1 MTDNNHPTAALA
13 DTRAPWGPAQPGY
26 PGQPGHPGQPASRAT
41 PDPAEPRTLNVD
53 ATVALHGLPPAHS
66 AAAVPTHRLPTAAEL
81 AQRQQHLADTAAQ
94 LKTELVGIDE
104 VIDRVIDA
112 VRAWYVLP
120 QLIRRPVIVCL
131 WGLTGTGKTQLTRRL
146 AQLLG
151 FYDRFVE
158 VQMDGFSHGAGYRS
172 STISG
177 MLADSGISEGAPG
190 MLVLDEFQRF
200 RTVDRKGEEAKVERY
215 QDVWSLLSDGRLPP
229 ALTALSNI
237 ERKLA
242 DSHYEAERAEDD
254 ENERAGK
261 KPYRFQLDAW
271 DAQELKRMLKL
282 SEPLAEIM
290 QWPSAKVLAMYME
303 FQRSNQSWETDY
315 SRLLVFV
322 CGNLDEMYHETA
334 QRVEDCDTDAD
345 IFHRLTRKLSIIDV
359 KKALSERFKPE
370 QIARLGNEHVIY
382 PSFSRATYELLIRQL
397 CDRYVQ
403 DVAAQCGVR
412 FAIGEDV
419 QREIYANA
427 VFPAQGTRPLFS
439 SVHAILSAN
448 LVKATLWV
456 MEQSLPL
463 SQVFAI
469 HLAADRRHLAVQGTD
484 AHGGT
489 HERQFAVALE
499 LNRLKQRANADFRAL
514 LAVHEAGHALVYC
527 LLFGQAPQEV
537 KINIASFEGGY
548 NSFAGLKVTT
558 RQNALDMMC
567 VGLAGRVAEELVFG
581 EMACTTGAEQ
591 DYKQVTAEAAR
602 YVRHHGFGARISR
615 TDATVEMDNH
625 INTDVGPSN
634 AAIEALLQS
643 QYQRT
648 QALLHG
654 HQPALNA
661 LVGALMDHG
670 MIAQDE
676 MQALLAAQGLTLAV
690 RPASCG
696 GAEDS
701 LVLEPFAERLAL
713 FQRHGA
719 TQ

>member
-1 MTDNNHPTAALA
+1 MNPFNNPVPPHPRHPIPHAAPAGVRPLA
-13 DTRAPWGPAQPGY
+13 STPQPAPVRAQPGE
-26 PGQPGHPGQPASRAT
+26 PAGAPASR
-41 PDPAEPRTLNVD
+41 
-53 ATVALHGLPPAHS
+53 
-66 AAAVPTHRLPTAAEL
+66 AEL
-81 AQRQQHLADTAAQ
+81 AQRQQALTEAALQ
-94 LKTELVGIDE
+94 LKAELFGIDD

-112 VRAWYVLP
+112 IRAWYVLP
-120 QLIRRPVIVCL
+120 QLITRPVIVCL

-158 VQMDGFSHGAGYRS
+158 VQMDGFSHGASYRS
-172 STISG
+172 SSISG
-177 MLADSGISEGAPG
+177 MLGDSGIHEGAPG

-200 RTVDRKGEEAKVERY
+200 RTVSTKGEEVKVERY
-215 QDVWSLLSDGRLPP
+215 QDVWTLLSDGRLPP
-229 ALTALSNI
+229 ALSALTNI

-242 DSHYEAERAEDD
+242 DAHYEAERADDNED
-254 ENERAGK
+254 ERAGK

-290 QWPSAKVLAMYME
+290 QWPPTQVQALFTR
-303 FQRSNQSWETDY
+303 FQQSLSSWETDY
-315 SRLLVFV
+315 SKLLVFV

-345 IFHRLTRKLSIIDV
+345 IFHRLTRKLSLIDV

-382 PSFSRATYELLIRQL
+382 PSFNKATYEQLIRNL
-397 CDRYVQ
+397 CTRYC
-403 DVAAQCGVR
+403 DDIAAQCGVR
-412 FAIGEDV
+412 FAIGQDV
-419 QREIYANA
+419 LDELYANA

-448 LVKATLWV
+448 LVNAALWV
-456 MEQSLPL
+456 LEQQLPL
-463 SQVFAI
+463 AQDFAI
-469 HLAADRRHLAVQGTD
+469 ALAADKRHLVVHGLGGQGDVQQ
-484 AHGGT
+484 A
-489 HERQFAVALE
+489 QFGVTLE

-514 LAVHEAGHALVYC
+514 LAVHEAGHGLVYC

-602 YVRHHGFGARISR
+602 FIRHHGFGTRLSR
-615 TDATVEMDNH
+615 TDVTVELDNH
-625 INTDVGPSN
+625 LNTDVEPSN
-634 AAIEALLQS
+634 AAIEELLQS
-643 QYQRT
+643 QYQRAST
-648 QALLHG
+648 LLGQHRGALTR
-654 HQPALNA
+654 
-661 LVGALMDHG
+661 LVEALMDHG
-670 MIAQDE
+670 MIAQPE
-676 MQALLAAQGLTLAV
+676 MQALMAQSGVAIAVAAHTGPDEALI
-690 RPASCG
+690 
-696 GAEDS
+696 
-701 LVLEPFAERLAL
+701 LEPFAARLAA
-713 FQRHGA
+713 FQQQTGGQPAHA
-719 TQ
+719 PDSESPACL

>member
-1 MTDNNHPTAALA
+1 MNPFNNPVPPHPRHPIPHAAPAGVRPLA
-13 DTRAPWGPAQPGY
+13 STPQPAPVRAQPGE
-26 PGQPGHPGQPASRAT
+26 PARAPASR
-41 PDPAEPRTLNVD
+41 
-53 ATVALHGLPPAHS
+53 
-66 AAAVPTHRLPTAAEL
+66 AEL
-81 AQRQQHLADTAAQ
+81 AQRQQALTDAALQ
-94 LKTELVGIDE
+94 LKAELFGIDD

-112 VRAWYVLP
+112 IRAWYVLP
-120 QLIRRPVIVCL
+120 QLITRPVIVCL

-158 VQMDGFSHGAGYRS
+158 VQMDGFSHGASYRS
-172 STISG
+172 SSISG
-177 MLADSGISEGAPG
+177 MLGDSGIHEGAPG

-200 RTVDRKGEEAKVERY
+200 RTVSTKGEEVKVERY
-215 QDVWSLLSDGRLPP
+215 QDVWTLLSDGRLPP
-229 ALTALSNI
+229 ALSALTNI

-242 DSHYEAERAEDD
+242 DAHYEAERADDNED
-254 ENERAGK
+254 ERAGK

-290 QWPSAKVLAMYME
+290 QWPPTQVQALFTR
-303 FQRSNQSWETDY
+303 FQQSLSSWETDY
-315 SRLLVFV
+315 SKLLVFV

-345 IFHRLTRKLSIIDV
+345 IFHRLTRKLSLIDV
-359 KKALSERFKPE
+359 KKALGERFKPE

-382 PSFSRATYELLIRQL
+382 PSFNKATYEQLIRNL
-397 CDRYVQ
+397 CTRYC
-403 DVAAQCGVR
+403 DDIAAQCGVR
-412 FAIGEDV
+412 FAIGQDV
-419 QREIYANA
+419 LDELYANA

-448 LVKATLWV
+448 LVNAALWV
-456 MEQSLPL
+456 LEQQLPL
-463 SQVFAI
+463 AQDFVIA
-469 HLAADRRHLAVQGTD
+469 LAADKRHLVVHGLGGQGDVQQ
-484 AHGGT
+484 A
-489 HERQFAVALE
+489 QFGVTLE

-514 LAVHEAGHALVYC
+514 LAVHEAGHGLVYC

-602 YVRHHGFGARISR
+602 FIRHHGFGTRLSR
-615 TDATVEMDNH
+615 TDVTVELDNH
-625 INTDVGPSN
+625 LNTDVEPSN
-634 AAIEALLQS
+634 AAIEELLQS
-643 QYQRT
+643 QYQRAST
-648 QALLHG
+648 LLGQHRGALTR
-654 HQPALNA
+654 
-661 LVGALMDHG
+661 LVEALMDHG
-670 MIAQDE
+670 MIAQPE
-676 MQALLAAQGLTLAV
+676 MQALMAQSGVAIAVAAHAGPDEALI
-690 RPASCG
+690 
-696 GAEDS
+696 
-701 LVLEPFAERLAL
+701 LEPFAARLAA
-713 FQRHGA
+713 FQQQTGGQPAHA
-719 TQ
+719 PDSESPACL

>member
-1 MTDNNHPTAALA
+1 MDLSTLQETTPRERHTPGAAHRELLA
-13 DTRAPWGPAQPGY
+13 ERQ
-26 PGQPGHPGQPASRAT
+26 Q
-41 PDPAEPRTLNVD
+41 V
-53 ATVALHGLPPAHS
+53 
-66 AAAVPTHRLPTAAEL
+66 L
-81 AQRQQHLADTAAQ
+81 AQAAAQ
-94 LKTELVGIDE
+94 LKAELFGIDD

-112 VRAWYVLP
+112 IRAWYVLP
-120 QLIRRPVIVCL
+120 QLITRPVIVCL

-158 VQMDGFSHGAGYRS
+158 VQMDGFSHGASYRS
-172 STISG
+172 SSISG
-177 MLADSGISEGAPG
+177 MLGDSGIHEGAPG

-200 RTVDRKGEEAKVERY
+200 RTVSTKGEEVKVERY
-215 QDVWSLLSDGRLPP
+215 QDVWTLLSDGRLPP
-229 ALTALSNI
+229 ALSALTNI

-242 DSHYEAERAEDD
+242 DAHYEAERADD
-254 ENERAGK
+254 NEEERAGK

-282 SEPLAEIM
+282 QEPLAEIM
-290 QWPSAKVLAMYME
+290 QWPPAQVQALFTR
-303 FQRSNQSWETDY
+303 FQQSLSSWETDY
-315 SRLLVFV
+315 SKLLVFV

-345 IFHRLTRKLSIIDV
+345 IFHRLTRKLSLIDV

-382 PSFSRATYELLIRQL
+382 PSFNKATYEQLIRNL
-397 CDRYVQ
+397 CARYC
-403 DVAAQCGVR
+403 DDIAAQCGVR
-412 FAIGEDV
+412 FAIGQDV
-419 QREIYANA
+419 RDELYANA

-448 LVKATLWV
+448 LVNAALWV
-456 MEQSLPL
+456 LEQQLPL
-463 SQVFAI
+463 AQDFGI
-469 HLAADRRHLAVQGTD
+469 TLAADKRHLVVRGASAQGIEQQ
-484 AHGGT
+484 A
-489 HERQFAVALE
+489 QFAVTLE

-514 LAVHEAGHALVYC
+514 LAVHEAGHGLVYC

-602 YVRHHGFGARISR
+602 FIRHHGFGTRLSR
-615 TDATVEMDNH
+615 TDVTVELDNH
-625 INTDVGPSN
+625 LNTDVEPSN
-634 AAIEALLQS
+634 AAIEELLQS
-643 QYQRT
+643 QYQRAS
-648 QALLHG
+648 ALLG
-654 HQPALNA
+654 QYR
-661 LVGALMDHG
+661 GALTRLVEALLDHG
-670 MIAQDE
+670 MIAQPE
-676 MQALLAAQGLTLAV
+676 MQALMAQSGVAIAVAAQTGPDEALI
-690 RPASCG
+690 
-696 GAEDS
+696 
-701 LVLEPFAERLAL
+701 LEPFAARLAA
-713 FQRHGA
+713 FRQQTGGQAA
-719 TQ
+719 TAPDSESPACL

>member
-1 MTDNNHPTAALA
+1 MNEPNNTMDLSISENPSPPHGAPAA
-13 DTRAPWGPAQPGY
+13 DGI
-26 PGQPGHPGQPASRAT
+26 
-41 PDPAEPRTLNVD
+41 DPVL
-53 ATVALHGLPPAHS
+53 
-66 AAAVPTHRLPTAAEL
+66 L
-81 AQRQQHLADTAAQ
+81 AQRQQALAAAAHQ

-104 VIDRVIDA
+104 VIDRVVDA
-112 VRAWYVLP
+112 IRAWYVLP

-158 VQMDGFSHGAGYRS
+158 VQMDGFSHGASYRS

-177 MLADSGISEGAPG
+177 MLADSGIIEGAPG

-200 RTVDRKGEEAKVERY
+200 RTIDRKGEEVKVERY
-215 QDVWSLLSDGRLPP
+215 HDVWSLLSDGRLPP
-229 ALTALSNI
+229 ALSALSNI

-242 DSHYEAERAEDD
+242 DAHYEAERAEDD
-254 ENERAGK
+254 DKDERAGK

-290 QWPSAKVLAMYME
+290 QWPSAKVLAMYLQ
-303 FQRSNQSWETDY
+303 FQRSHQSWETDY

-345 IFHRLTRKLSIIDV
+345 IFHRLTRKLSLIDV

-382 PSFSRATYELLIRQL
+382 PSFNKATYEQLIRNL
-397 CDRYVQ
+397 CARYC
-403 DVAAQCGVR
+403 DDIAAQCGVR
-412 FAIGEDV
+412 FAIGQDV
-419 QREIYANA
+419 RDELYANA

-448 LVKATLWV
+448 LVNAALWV
-456 MEQSLPL
+456 LEQQLPL
-463 SQVFAI
+463 AQDFGI
-469 HLAADRRHLAVQGTD
+469 TLAADKRHLVVRGAS
-484 AHGGT
+484 AHGDVQQA
-489 HERQFAVALE
+489 QFAVTLE

-514 LAVHEAGHALVYC
+514 LAVHEAGHGLVYC

-615 TDATVEMDNH
+615 TDTTVEMDHH
-625 INTDVGPSN
+625 INTDVEPSN

-643 QYQRT
+643 QFQRAK
-648 QALLHG
+648 ALLQG
-654 HQPALNA
+654 HRGALSA
-661 LVGALMDHG
+661 LVAALMDHG
-670 MIAQDE
+670 MIAPEE
-676 MQALLAAQGLTLAV
+676 MQALMAAQGLALAV
-690 RPASCG
+690 PQAPGS
-696 GAEDS
+696 AEDA
-701 LVLEPFAERLAL
+701 LVLEPFAERLAQ
-713 FQRHGA
+713 FQRIGA
-719 TQ
+719 AA